1 MASKLTLTVFA
12 ADGETIESTKEYSR
26 KIDAENAGRKSGN
39 AWTVANGKGAIV
51 AEGAPSAKADPA
63 PAKALHAD
71 VPVRA
76 LTDGKAKGKAAKA
89 APAKPKADAPKR
101 AKVGTFD
108 VSGKDGE
115 THKCVGAC
123 GEKKPVKAFPT
134 ITGRP
139 DVRVAEC
146 RSCRDTRTKAEKAA
160 RAAAK

>member
-1 MASKLTLTVFA
+1 MASKLTLTLFA
-12 ADGETIESTKEYSR
+12 ADGVTIEATKEYSR

-76 LTDGKAKGKAAKA
+76 LTDGKAKAAKA
-89 APAKPKADAPKR
+89 APAKPKADKPAR
-101 AKVGTFD
+101 AKVGTFE
-108 VSGKDGE
+108 VAGKD

-139 DVRVAEC
+139 EVRVTEC
-146 RSCRDTRTKAEKAA
+146 RSCRDARTKAEKAA
-160 RAAAK
+160 ANK